1 MRWLLFLSRQAFIF
15 GVFFILAILV
25 RMNIIL
31 KEDSLVSDIVSIG
44 YFIGV
49 LIVPITILLYLLV
62 FLIKR
67 KLRPY
72 VPVWLIISNIL
83 FLFVLLYYIFFLD
96 DPYYHKK

>member
-15 GVFFILAILV
+15 GIFFILAILV

-49 LIVPITILLYLLV
+49 LIVPLTIFLYLLV
-62 FLIKR
+62 FLIKK

-83 FLFVLLYYIFFLD
+83 FLLVLLYYIFFLD

>member
-15 GVFFILAILV
+15 GVFFILAIFV

-49 LIVPITILLYLLV
+49 LIVPLTILLYLLV

-67 KLRPY
+67 KLKPY
-72 VPVWLIISNIL
+72 VPVWLIISNFL
-83 FLFVLLYYIFFLD
+83 LLFVLLYYIFFLD
-96 DPYYHKK
+96 DPYYHQK

>member
-15 GVFFILAILV
+15 GIFFILAILV

-49 LIVPITILLYLLV
+49 LFVPLTIFLYLLV
-62 FLIKR
+62 FLIKK

-83 FLFVLLYYIFFLD
+83 FLLVLLYYIFFLD

>member
-1 MRWLLFLSRQAFIF
+1 MRWLLFLSRQSFIF

>member
-49 LIVPITILLYLLV
+49 LIVPVTILLYLLV

-96 DPYYHKK
+96 DPYYHQK